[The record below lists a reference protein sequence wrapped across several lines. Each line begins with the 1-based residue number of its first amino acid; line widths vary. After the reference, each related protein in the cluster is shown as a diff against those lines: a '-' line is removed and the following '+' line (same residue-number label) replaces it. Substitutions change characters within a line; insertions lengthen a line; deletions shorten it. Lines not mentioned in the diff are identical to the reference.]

1 MVRISQTM
9 ATRGDYRCASY
20 ASMAGAFLFML
31 SFICFAIALGQESQA
46 EAKKQDNFAKYKQ
59 LEPTIVYELWE
70 GRRKSQT
77 AHLLGELTASIGWL
91 ALLPAVGSLGQVAG
105 GQDGRS
111 AVRRPQLTEAL
122 AVISTLTLSRRM
134 TRRALYGAAVHRA

>member
-1 MVRISQTM
+1 MVRIGDQ

-31 SFICFAIALGQESQA
+31 SFICFAVALGQESQA
-46 EAKKQDNFAKYKQ
+46 EAKKQDNFAKYKE

-70 GRRKSQT
+70 GRRKSKT

-91 ALLPAVGSLGQVAG
+91 SLLPAVGSLGQVAG

-111 AVRRPQLTEAL
+111 AVRRPQLPRAL
-122 AVISTLTLSRRM
+122 TLTL
-134 TRRALYGAAVHRA
+134 TRHYPEPEP